1 MTDFMDLKL
10 KKNPSQGR
18 KYYEVGSLAKGFRI
32 LETIT
37 SGGGLTV
44 TEIARKISLNRSTT
58 NRFVLTL
65 ADLGFIMVDE
75 NGKYAPTL
83 KLFELAQQNDV
94 LSTVTLIARK
104 YMLELRNLHENTVY
118 FTQLEDRE
126 LMTLEAV
133 QGSELIRADGKPG
146 SKGPPHVQA
155 SGKAIMAFLPGQKI
169 EDYFAAGALE
179 RHTTNSITD
188 TQALKAELEK
198 VRRAGYAIDNEE
210 WAMGIRGVAV
220 PLIGTNG
227 KSAYGISISG
237 HSLIFTEEKALSAID
252 DLMCA
257 RNMLADEL
265 GWTLHPD
272 IPATPDES

>member
-1 MTDFMDLKL
+1 MGSKY
-10 KKNPSQGR
+10 KKNPSEGN

-37 SGGGLTV
+37 REGGLTV

-65 ADLGFIMVDE
+65 ADLGFIAVDE
-75 NGKYAPTL
+75 NGKYTLTL

-94 LSTVTLIARK
+94 LNTVTLLARK

-118 FTQLEDRE
+118 FTQLEDRDII
-126 LMTLEAV
+126 TLEVV

-146 SKGPPHVQA
+146 SKGPAHVQA
-155 SGKAIMAFLPGQKI
+155 SGKAIMAFVPGQRI
-169 EDYFAAGALE
+169 ADYFATDALE
-179 RHTTNSITD
+179 MYTPNSITD
-188 TQALKAELEK
+188 PRTLKAELEK
-198 VRRAGYAIDNEE
+198 VRRDGYALDNEE

-220 PLIGTNG
+220 PLVGTDG

-237 HSLIFTEEKALSAID
+237 HSLIFTKEKALSAVN
-252 DLMCA
+252 DLMRA

-265 GWTLHPD
+265 GWTLHPE
-272 IPATPDES
+272 IPGRDKK